1 MGAFAG
7 KGVRDMGMETPF
19 RITIYTREGCERC
32 DKAKEKVERVAR
44 DYPIELEMVDIA
56 DNPALEETY
65 GQLIPVVHINGEK
78 VFVSKVTEL
87 WLRRELALRST
98 KHA

>member
-1 MGAFAG
+1 MDAQQN
-7 KGVRDMGMETPF
+7 PF
-19 RITIYTREGCERC
+19 RIVIYTREGCGLC

-56 DNPALEETY
+56 QDAALEDAY
-65 GQLIPVVHINGEK
+65 GQLIPVIHIDGEK

-87 WLRRELALRST
+87 WLRRELEIRS
-98 KHA
+98 KEHG